1 VWQYQLDALLKPSKI
16 LSSNDILWLKNAIVP
31 LGKHDSPTWQPVSE
45 KPEVRMQQ
53 KFKQVLERR
62 FGDEKRFFK
71 VWLDNIRHVG
81 TPLPTSSWTGK
92 SMASHIDLAS
102 PLPVLELGP
111 GTGPVTRE
119 ILNRGISPSRLIA
132 VEYSDAFV
140 SLLQDRHPQIR
151 ILQGDAFNLV
161 GALADGGKTRF
172 DTIIS
177 GIPLL
182 NFPPE
187 KRVDYV
193 QSMLDRMAPGRPLVQ
208 ITYGP
213 LCPAPNIPGVRAH
226 RADVVFRNL
235 PPSHIWT
242 FRRIT
247 A

>member
-1 VWQYQLDALLKPSKI
+1 MRHKI
-16 LSSNDILWLKNAIVP
+16 
-31 LGKHDSPTWQPVSE
+31 
-45 KPEVRMQQ
+45 
-53 KFKQVLERR
+53 KQALERR

-71 VWLDNIRHVG
+71 VWLRNVRHVG

-92 SMASHIDLAS
+92 SMASHIDTLS

-119 ILNRGISPSRLIA
+119 ILRCGIDPSRLVAI
-132 VEYSDAFV
+132 EYSDAFA
-140 SLLQDRHPQIR
+140 SLLKDRYPGVR
-151 ILQGDAFNLV
+151 ILQGDAFDLESV
-161 GALADGGKTRF
+161 LEDDGATRF

-182 NFPPE
+182 NFPAQ
-187 KRVDYV
+187 KRIDYV
-193 QSMLDRMAPGRPLVQ
+193 NAMLARMAPGRPLVQ

-213 LCPAPNIPGVRAH
+213 LCPAPDIEGVRAH

-242 FRRIT
+242 FRRI
-247 A
+247 AA